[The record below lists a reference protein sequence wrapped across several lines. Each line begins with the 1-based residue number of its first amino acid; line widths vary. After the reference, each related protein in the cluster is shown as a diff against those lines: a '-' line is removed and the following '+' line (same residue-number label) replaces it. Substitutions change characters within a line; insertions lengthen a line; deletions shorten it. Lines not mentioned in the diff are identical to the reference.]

1 VTTDDTPQPPAVVAS
16 NRRRAWLHTT
26 FSSLQVPNFRT
37 YYLGQTA
44 SMVGTWVR
52 RTALGWVIYEM
63 TGSRAMLGT
72 VMGLALLPMFLLS
85 PLAGTIADRVDK
97 RKMVILT
104 QLLASATSAATALLI
119 MAGWAEPWHLMALAT
134 IGGIAF
140 AFEVPSR
147 QAFVSDIVGREHLLN
162 AVALNSVLVNSSR
175 VIGPAIAGLIM
186 AAVGAGWCFLLDA
199 ISYLIV
205 TVSLLRLKLPP
216 HRPPPHLTSHWH
228 DLLEGFREVHRN
240 RRVRILML
248 LLCLM
253 GTFGW
258 ACQTLMPAIAQDLL
272 HLGEWQYG
280 LLMAMFG
287 VGAIAGALVVA
298 GRTASETSRLQVFGG
313 VWLLCLGAFMVAATR
328 HVVPH
333 GRGPGGGRLRR
344 GDVHVDQ
351 QHARADE
358 RRRLAA
364 RAHHGH
370 LVGRLRGLAAAG
382 LVPGRVD
389 GAMGFAVPDHR
400 RVRGHSRGVEFRDL
414 ATAAA
419 KAGECLRTLH
429 RVARHSPTRFVEL

>member
-1 VTTDDTPQPPAVVAS
+1 MTTDDAPQPPASAASAAS
-16 NRRRAWLHTT
+16 NRRRAWLRTT

-44 SMVGTWVR
+44 SMIGTWVR

-134 IGGIAF
+134 VGGFAF

-272 HLGEWQYG
+272 HLGEWEYG

-328 HVVPH
+328 HVVPMGAGLAVAGFGAVMFMSTSNTLVQTSVDDSLR
-333 GRGPGGGRLRR
+333 GRIMGIWSVGFGGSLPLGSFLA
-344 GDVHVDQ
+344 GWVAQWVSPYLTI
-351 QHARADE
+351 AVFAAVLAVSSFVIW
-358 RRRLAA
+358 RRL
-364 RAHHGH
+364 
-370 LVGRLRGLAAAG
+370 
-382 LVPGRVD
+382 P
-389 GAMGFAVPDHR
+389 R
-400 RVRGHSRGVEFRDL
+400 RQ
-414 ATAAA
+414 AT
-419 KAGECLRTLH
+419 
-429 RVARHSPTRFVEL
+429 V